1 MIYPSRATAVLVG
14 LVAPVALALYFAPQL
29 RPLVPICLAGIVFL
43 VVVDV
48 AITLPLVKL
57 SVSRKF
63 QPIIS
68 AGIAST
74 YETIVENGSR
84 MRIIADYAEDDL
96 AGADKTYPESR
107 VRLKPGGTEAIN
119 VRIVPFERG
128 DLDLGN
134 VYLRLRSLGGL
145 AVIQRRFQRKDTC
158 KVYPNLAEFQYFRLY
173 SGKRRLYKLGVRQ
186 ALRHGRGTEFEKLR
200 EYMPDDEYRTI
211 NWKATAKRGAPI
223 VSQFQLERARE
234 VLLILDAGRLMHS
247 IIGRQSRFDH
257 CLGAALNLAYV
268 AIKSGDK
275 VGMLVFDSQVRV
287 YLPPKGGV
295 GRFDE
300 ILDRIYGI
308 QPQFVESDY
317 AGAFSFL
324 LAKHHKRGLAV
335 FFTEVVDSI
344 SSREAVA
351 NFALLARSH
360 VPALVLLDD
369 PILAAIAETR
379 GDKLGDIYRRAAAQE
394 MLWERNRIIAGLKT
408 SGVVTINVASEELA
422 GALINHFLEVKA
434 RGRL

>member
-1 MIYPSRATAVLVG
+1 MAAVLVG
-14 LVAPVALALYFAPQL
+14 LVAPVALALYFAPHL
-29 RPLVPICLAGIVFL
+29 KPLVPICLVAVAALFAL
-43 VVVDV
+43 DV
-48 AITLPLVKL
+48 LLTLPRLKL
-57 SVSRKF
+57 KVTRDV

-68 AGIAST
+68 AGIPST
-74 YETIVENGSR
+74 YKTLVENASR
-84 MRIIADYAEDDL
+84 IRLTADFAEDDL
-96 AGADKTYPESR
+96 AGADKTYEVRR
-107 VRLKPGGTEAIN
+107 VRVKPSAVTSVP

-128 DLDLGN
+128 DLDLGS
-134 VYLRLRSLGGL
+134 VYLRLRSLLGL
-145 AVIQRRFQRKDTC
+145 AVIQRRFAQSDVC
-158 KVYPNLAEFQYFRLY
+158 KVYPNLAEYHYFRLY
-173 SGKRRLYKLGVRQ
+173 SGKRRLYKMGVRQ
-186 ALRHGRGTEFEKLR
+186 ALKHGRGTEFEKLR

-211 NWKATAKRGAPI
+211 NWKATAKRGSPI
-223 VSQFQLERARE
+223 VSQFQLEQARE

-257 CLGAALNLAYV
+257 FLGAALNLAYV

-275 VGMLVFDSQVRV
+275 VGMLVFDSEVRV

-308 QPQFVESDY
+308 RPQYVESDY
-317 AGAFSFL
+317 GGAFSFL

-369 PILAAIAETR
+369 PVLQEVAQSR
-379 GDKLGDIYRRAAAQE
+379 GEKLPEIYRRAAAE
-394 MLWERNRIIAGLKT
+394 ELLWERNRMIAGLKG
-408 SGVVTINVASEELA
+408 SGVVTINVTSDELA